1 MGRSGL
7 RVDSMAHVDG
17 TTTVV
22 EPLKIVA
29 T

>member
-7 RVDSMAHVDG
+7 RVDSMVHVDG
-17 TTTVV
+17 TTTRV